1 MCCFSVF
8 GIICRY
14 HGNTHSATVPKC
26 VLHIYTSKR
35 TCVPSLIWKCF
46 FPSIVGIICRYHG
59 NTFSPILKKFL
70 AHLHLKV
77 SWHVNPIS
85 FELLVKCFVFQFL
98 ELYAVTMATHIPPL
112 SQNVSCTATLQH
124 EHVCQIW
131 FEMHFPL
138 NFWHM
143 PLPWQHTFLHCQK
156 VCFAQLHHT
165 ATMCAKFHFKDVPQ
179 LKWNPCNFL
188 QTLHTV
194 TLTHLKPKYAKKTI
208 GLCAC
213 FSAMGQ
219 WRIWESDIQY
229 KNYAIIGSRLW

>member
-14 HGNTHSATVPKC
+14 HSNTHSATVPKC

-35 TCVPSLIWKCF
+35 TCVPSLISKCF
-46 FPSIVGIICRYHG
+46 FPYIVGIMSLPWQHI
-59 NTFSPILKKFL
+59 FPPFLKKFL
-70 AHLHLKV
+70 AHLHLKA

-85 FELLVKCFVFQFL
+85 FELLTSEMFCFSVFGIK
-98 ELYAVTMATHIPPL
+98 YAVTMATHIPPL
-112 SQNVSCTATLQH
+112 SQNVSCTATLQR

-138 NFWHM
+138 NFWHDM

-165 ATMCAKFHFKDVPQ
+165 ATMCAKFHFKC
-179 LKWNPCNFL
+179 LKSVEVV
-188 QTLHTV
+188 QST
-194 TLTHLKPKYAKKTI
+194 K
-208 GLCAC
+208 
-213 FSAMGQ
+213 FSPFSCPDMLLP
-219 WRIWESDIQY
+219 W
-229 KNYAIIGSRLW
+229 